1 MDVSD
6 FRAVSAGPAPTPVPL
21 PAVDTSS
28 PDAAPASPTPA
39 AAAPAGTPPA
49 APAQG
54 SSTAA
59 AQASSSTPPAA
70 PAAPAGELEQ
80 VVEQVVA
87 GELERPST
95 APEPERDDKPAEPAK
110 PTKVDPRFSALARK
124 EAQLYREREA
134 LKAERAAVE
143 QARQQ
148 VAAFEQARQQARL
161 NPVAALEALGLSPVD
176 VNEFILNGNKP
187 TPSAEVQAVRDELE
201 RYRAEQAEQAERAE
215 RAAAERLAAERN
227 AVLDTFRRTAV
238 DFVEK
243 NPDRYPLTTIH
254 NGATLVPKIV
264 EQHFARTE
272 KLLTTAQAADLVEK
286 HFERVADRVA
296 KARAGQARPD
306 TSKPVAA
313 PSPAAPVATTPTP
326 AQPRTL
332 SNALTAST
340 SSPAPARRTD
350 EDRIRAALARL
361 EGR

>member
-6 FRAVSAGPAPTPVPL
+6 FRAVSSGPAPTPVPS
-21 PAVDTSS
+21 PAVDT
-28 PDAAPASPTPA
+28 PAPVTAAPTADATAAAPASV
-39 AAAPAGTPPA
+39 PPA
-49 APAQG
+49 APAPG
-54 SSTAA
+54 TSTAA
-59 AQASSSTPPAA
+59 APPTSSA

-87 GELERPST
+87 GELEQPAVESS
-95 APEPERDDKPAEPAK
+95 APEKPAEPGK
-110 PTKVDPRFSALARK
+110 PAKVDPRFSALARK
-124 EAQLYREREA
+124 EAQLFREREQ

-187 TPSAEVQAVRDELE
+187 TPSAEVQAVREELE
-201 RYRAEQAEQAERAE
+201 RYRAEQAEQAELAE
-215 RAAAERLAAERN
+215 RAATERLAAERA
-227 AVLDTFRRTAV
+227 AVLDNFRRDATAY
-238 DFVEK
+238 VEK

-264 EQHFARTE
+264 EQHFAKTQ

-296 KARAGQARPD
+296 KAREGRARPD
-306 TSKPVAA
+306 TTKPVAA

-326 AQPRTL
+326 AQPKTL

-340 SSPAPARRTD
+340 SSPTPTRRTD